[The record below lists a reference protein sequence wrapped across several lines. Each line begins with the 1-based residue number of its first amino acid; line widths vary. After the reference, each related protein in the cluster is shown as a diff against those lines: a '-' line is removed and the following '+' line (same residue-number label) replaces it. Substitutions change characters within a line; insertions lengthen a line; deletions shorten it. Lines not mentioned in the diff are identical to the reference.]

1 MTADEWDDDTPAH
14 ALVCLHAGPEP
25 GRWFAD
31 QVAALGAI
39 AHRCRAL
46 DPADQESVDA
56 WVNEVAAAVT
66 ALGHDRVHVLA
77 TGATAY
83 GAIAFA
89 ACHPALVTSLV
100 LGDPEVEPDLPG
112 YGEFLARVSAPSLV
126 IASVPDEHTDI
137 ARAQSIAGGIDNGVF
152 VVIDGATIPAHR
164 ERADSFNEWVTAFTI
179 IAEGLDAMASQ
190 RQEKANA

>member
-1 MTADEWDDDTPAH
+1 MTADEWDDDTPTH

-25 GRWFAD
+25 ARWFAD

-39 AHRCRAL
+39 AHLCRAL
-46 DPADQESVDA
+46 DPADPESVDA
-56 WVNEVAAAVT
+56 WVNEVASAVT
-66 ALGHDRVHVLA
+66 ALGHDRVHLLA

-89 ACHPALVTSLV
+89 ACRPALVTSLV
-100 LGDPEVEPDLPG
+100 LGDPEVEPDIPG
-112 YGEFLARVSAPSLV
+112 YGELLARVTAPSLV

-164 ERADSFNEWVTAFTI
+164 ERAGSFNEWVTAFTI
-179 IAEGLDAMASQ
+179 IAEGLDAMASE

>member
-25 GRWFAD
+25 ARWFAD

-46 DPADQESVDA
+46 DPVDQESVDA

-152 VVIDGATIPAHR
+152 VVIDGATIPAHC
-164 ERADSFNEWVTAFTI
+164 ERADSFNEWVTAFAI

>member
-25 GRWFAD
+25 ARWFAD

-112 YGEFLARVSAPSLV
+112 YGEFLARVIAPSLV